1 MYNTSGAL
9 PASPGAPTTYG
20 ESASHKPGEG
30 SSWGGDCTCCLC
42 GSWRRWLC
50 PETAPPICGPS
61 LRSSLPGLCSPE
73 AEVACF
79 QWLRESWGNGEQKQG
94 ETFLPATPC
103 VSMDGWGA
111 ESSTSLSNQR

>member
-30 SSWGGDCTCCLC
+30 SSWGQRLHLLSVWELAQVALPGD
-42 GSWRRWLC
+42 SAPHRWAQ
-50 PETAPPICGPS
+50 PF
-61 LRSSLPGLCSPE
+61 SSLPGLCSPE

-79 QWLRESWGNGEQKQG
+79 QWLRES
-94 ETFLPATPC
+94 
-103 VSMDGWGA
+103 
-111 ESSTSLSNQR
+111 